1 LTLGQGILL
10 TPHFKIQ
17 NRAVTRRYS
26 SHFRPPGFAS
36 RALSL
41 FLLSLV
47 LYGTTIEIAHSHGR
61 ILSTNPS
68 EQSPSISQSNAP
80 THVAGGQ
87 LGCSECLLC
96 QFHKN
101 FSTTTIT
108 VRDASASPT
117 TRLGLQCPSS
127 VAFESHTNSPQKG
140 RAPPLAN

>member
-1 LTLGQGILL
+1 MTLGQGLNIDPKLQM
-10 TPHFKIQ
+10 Q

-26 SHFRPPGFAS
+26 SRFCPPALAS

-41 FLLSLV
+41 FLLGLV

-61 ILSTNPS
+61 ILTTKPS
-68 EQSPSISQSNAP
+68 EQSSSISQSNGP
-80 THVAGGQ
+80 THIAGGQ

-101 FSTTTIT
+101 FSTTTIA
-108 VRDASASPT
+108 VRDASVSPT
-117 TRLGLQCPSS
+117 IRLGLQHPTS
-127 VAFESHTNSPQKG
+127 VAFESHTNRPQKG